1 VLGSPF
7 GLERTM
13 NAVLK
18 STATLVRQV
27 GYRYVPRTV
36 LYTAADAE
44 EIEPAASV
52 EQVMAVAWV
61 AHAWYEEQ
69 QELEYERQFGF
80 E

>member
-1 VLGSPF
+1 
-7 GLERTM
+7 M
-13 NAVLK
+13 
-18 STATLVRQV
+18 
-27 GYRYVPRTV
+27 PRTV